1 MLASKRFLA
10 VLAVV
15 PALTATSA
23 LAVPPATVDAIV
35 TPAWRDRQGRT
46 EPLAVG
52 MAVAH
57 GDRIR
62 TGDGAR
68 VYLKLAE
75 GSTVKLGADAGL
87 TLFSR
92 SLRPQRDFKGAL
104 DVLAGAFRFTTDTL
118 GRVKSRDV
126 SVRVGSATAGIR
138 GTDVW
143 GRTSAE
149 EDLVCLIDGKIEVR
163 HAALAASL
171 EMTAARS
178 FFVVPKGGAPKP
190 VGIVS
195 EEELRQWSRETEI
208 EAGAGAQR
216 RDGKWQLTLGR
227 HGSEA
232 AALEQYD
239 LVRSAGYAPRIAPG
253 AAAAGGWEYA
263 VVLQGFADEA
273 EAMRGAARLHA
284 ATGIA
289 ATATR

>member
-1 MLASKRFLA
+1 MLATKRFLA
-10 VLAVV
+10 VFAVV
-15 PALTATSA
+15 PALAATPA
-23 LAVPPATVDAIV
+23 LAVPPATVDAVV
-35 TPAWRDRQGRT
+35 TPAWRERQGRT

-52 MAVAH
+52 MVVAH

-62 TGDGAR
+62 TGEGAR
-68 VYLKLAE
+68 VYLRLAE

-104 DVLAGAFRFTTDTL
+104 DVLSGAFRFTTDTL
-118 GRVKSRDV
+118 GRARSRDL
-126 SVRVGSATAGIR
+126 SIRVGTATAGIR

-143 GRTSAE
+143 GRTSAQ

-163 HAALAASL
+163 HAALGAPL
-171 EMTAARS
+171 EMTEARS
-178 FFVVPKGGAPKP
+178 FFVAPKGDAPKP
-190 VGIVS
+190 VGIVG
-195 EEELRQWSRETEI
+195 EDELRQWSRETEI
-208 EAGAGAQR
+208 EPGAGAQR
-216 RDGKWQLTLGR
+216 AGGKWQLTLGR
-227 HGSEA
+227 HASQA

-263 VVLQGFADEA
+263 VVLKGYADEG
-273 EAMRGAARLHA
+273 EAMRSAARLQA